1 MIEVRGLKKTF
12 DGFAAL
18 DGADL
23 SVPRGAVYG
32 LVGPNGAGK
41 TTLLRHLTG
50 VYRQDE
56 GSVRFDGE
64 EVWENAGVKARIAS
78 IPDDWFY
85 FMQAG
90 LRDMMRFY
98 RGLYPKF
105 DQEHFEKLREV
116 FALDE
121 KRPLRRMSKGQ
132 QKQAAF
138 WLALCTMPDYLILDE
153 PVDGLDP
160 VMRRQVWSL
169 ILQDVAER
177 YLRGIHGVECIVER
191 RSGELEAAYVAR
203 GLEPDV
209 GRFEQDRRPD
219 TAVVVHQVGDRRFGD
234 VSADAERTVAAYD
247 RRGQHRVVL
256 VGRAQAERV
265 ARSEAS
271 PARKGVIGASA
282 AG

>member
-23 SVPRGAVYG
+23 SVPHGAVYG

-50 VYRQDE
+50 VYHQDS
-56 GSVRFDGE
+56 GSVTFDGQP
-64 EVWENAGVKARIAS
+64 VWENVDVKARIAS

-98 RGLYPKF
+98 RGFYP
-105 DQEHFEKLREV
+105 HFNAERYEKLKEV

-121 KRPLRRMSKGQ
+121 TRPLRRMSKGQ

-138 WLALCTMPDYLILDE
+138 WLAMCTMPDYLILDE

-160 VMRRQVWSL
+160 RDAPS
-169 ILQDVAER
+169 
-177 YLRGIHGVECIVER
+177 GVEPHFAGRCR
-191 RSGELEAAYVAR
+191 ARHDSACLVA
-203 GLEPDV
+203 
-209 GRFEQDRRPD
+209 Q
-219 TAVVVHQVGDRRFGD
+219 
-234 VSADAERTVAAYD
+234 
-247 RRGQHRVVL
+247 
-256 VGRAQAERV
+256 
-265 ARSEAS
+265 
-271 PARKGVIGASA
+271 PARIGGRVRPRGRDEPRQAPA
-282 AG
+282 